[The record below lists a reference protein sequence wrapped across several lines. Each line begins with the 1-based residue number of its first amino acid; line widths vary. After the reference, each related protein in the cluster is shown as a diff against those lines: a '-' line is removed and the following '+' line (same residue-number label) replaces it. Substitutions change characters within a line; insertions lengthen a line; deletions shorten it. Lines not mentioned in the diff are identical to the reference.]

1 MSEQSQTVGKLAE
14 ALCKAQAEI
23 KNAVRDSENPFF
35 KSHYADLASVREAY
49 QPAFTKHG
57 LALVQM
63 PYAKDGRVG
72 VETMLMHSS
81 GEWVK
86 AGADVKPVK
95 DDPQSYG
102 SAVTYLRR
110 YSAAAFAGLATEDDD
125 GEGAQGRGTLKLAA
139 AGNTT
144 PPAQEKHAPT
154 STPAAAPAPAAPPA
168 RAGSYNSVTGTY
180 DKVFMKSGTGPR
192 GAWSKSS
199 VKIGDKWYST
209 FDTAIA
215 EQLQAAK
222 DTHVELR
229 FTTDAKGFHTVVEVL
244 PAPVAPVK
252 DEGRLIDDDS
262 GIPF

>member
-1 MSEQSQTVGKLAE
+1 MKMSEQSQSIAKLA
-14 ALCKAQAEI
+14 AAMNAAQAEI
-23 KNAVRDSENPFF
+23 GNALRDSENPFF

-81 GEWVK
+81 GEWIK

-125 GEGAQGRGTLKLAA
+125 GEGAQGRG
-139 AGNTT
+139 
-144 PPAQEKHAPT
+144 EK
-154 STPAAAPAPAAPPA
+154 PAARPPQKTPEPQPKPETKPDPKQ
-168 RAGSYNSVTGTY
+168 AGADGSFHSVTGRY
-180 DKVFMKSGTGPR
+180 DKVFVKTGTGAR

-199 VKIGDKWYST
+199 VKIGEQWFST
-209 FDTAIA
+209 FDTAVA
-215 EQLQAAK
+215 ESLKAAK

-229 FTTDAKGFHTVVEVL
+229 YKTDAKGFHTVVEVL
-244 PAPVAPVK
+244 AAPAEPESV
-252 DEGRLIDDDS
+252 EGAEPEEDN
-262 GIPF
+262 IPF